1 MSFPKGLRYIP
12 ETLSPKHQKLLID
25 LIDGEEWS
33 TDLGRRTQHYGYKY
47 SYSISE
53 PQTAKLT
60 RTTPPP
66 PALHCLAEVL
76 YRNKILKDYPNQI
89 IVNEYEPG
97 QGIGKHRD
105 HHPIFGYDVATMS
118 LGSGLEMQFEPYKNF
133 KKKLP
138 NEPLKIYL
146 EPGSVLVFGGDA
158 RYKYSHEIKKRK
170 SDTVDGR
177 KIKRGKRISITFRHV
192 NEEYREQS

>member
-1 MSFPKGLRYIP
+1 MSFPDGLRYIP
-12 ETLSPKHQKLLID
+12 EALSARYQELVID
-25 LIDGEEWS
+25 LLNNEEWS

-53 PQTAKLT
+53 PQTVKLAPT
-60 RTTPPP
+60 KPPP
-66 PALHCLAEVL
+66 SFLNCLAGSL
-76 YRNKILKDYPNQI
+76 YKTKTLKDYPNQI

-105 HHPIFGYDVATMS
+105 HYPIFGYDVATLS
-118 LGSGLEMQFEPYKNF
+118 LGSGIEMQFEPYKNY
-133 KKKLP
+133 KKELP
-138 NEPLKIYL
+138 TDPLKLYL

-170 SDTVDGR
+170 SDIVNGK
-177 KIKRGKRISITFRHV
+177 KIIRGKRISITFRHV
-192 NEEYREQS
+192 NEEYREQ